1 MTANQRK
8 RPSRNNRAV
17 QLTSEQLVE
26 AKTLDL
32 KAHHSFKN
40 LMGLAAISVVVFVC
54 LGSLIHKQRSV
65 MNEWDLGE
73 VIRGVDLKAGTSQ
86 KTTFSS
92 PTKGSLKQVAL
103 QCHLR
108 VQN

>member
-32 KAHHSFKN
+32 KAHYSFKN

-73 VIRGVDLKAGTSQ
+73 VIRGVDLSRNPRK
-86 KTTFSS
+86 
-92 PTKGSLKQVAL
+92 KQLFHHQQRAV
-103 QCHLR
+103 
-108 VQN
+108 

>member
-32 KAHHSFKN
+32 KAHHSFKT
-40 LMGLAAISVVVFVC
+40 LWVLLQSVSWCLSVLA
-54 LGSLIHKQRSV
+54 
-65 MNEWDLGE
+65 
-73 VIRGVDLKAGTSQ
+73 
-86 KTTFSS
+86 
-92 PTKGSLKQVAL
+92 P
-103 QCHLR
+103 
-108 VQN
+108 